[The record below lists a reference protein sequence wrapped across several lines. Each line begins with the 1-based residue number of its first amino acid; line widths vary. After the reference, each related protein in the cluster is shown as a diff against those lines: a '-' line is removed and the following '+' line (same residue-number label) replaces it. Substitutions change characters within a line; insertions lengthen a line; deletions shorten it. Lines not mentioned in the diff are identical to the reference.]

1 MRVGYLRP
9 VFLVR
14 FASLLF
20 LMEPRLR
27 DPVGKTQIGVFP
39 TLLRS
44 YGSGI
49 FQPYCA
55 VVTLGFSKKSRL
67 IKSFNSRLKKS
78 FMSRLRVS

>member
-9 VFLVR
+9 VFLVC

-27 DPVGKTQIGVFP
+27 DPVGKTQLGVFP

-55 VVTLGFSKKSRL
+55 VVTLGFSQKKSF
-67 IKSFNSRLKKS
+67 KSRLKKS
-78 FMSRLRVS
+78 FKSRLKVV